1 MSTTATQY
9 KILIGGEL
17 ADAAS
22 GETMEVIAPATG
34 ETIAEVPRCG
44 AEDVDRAVEAAQA
57 AAPEW
62 LEKTPK
68 ERSELLHK
76 LADVMDEHAE
86 ELAQLESVNVGKPL
100 MASRD
105 EMPFS
110 ADNLRFFAGAARNL
124 EGKSAGEY
132 IEGYTSMIR
141 REPIGIVG
149 GICPWNY
156 PLMMAVWK
164 MGPALAAGNL
174 QILKPS
180 EQTPLSLLRFVQLAQ
195 EVIPPGVLQ
204 VVTGDGVPVGQRIV
218 EHPAIGMVSITGDVE
233 TGKTIARTAADTLK
247 RVHLELGGKAPMVIF
262 DDADPKAVAEG
273 IRLAGYWNSGQDC
286 TAGSRVIAGP
296 KIYDT
301 LLEELVPQVES
312 LKVGDPLNDE
322 TEMGS
327 VISHE
332 QQERI
337 LGFLERA
344 KGATILTGGGTGS
357 NGGGGF
363 FVQPTIVTDV
373 KQDDEI
379 VQREVFGPVVT
390 VQKFADDDEAIR
402 WANDVPLRPRG
413 VGLDSRRRPRDE
425 RRAEAPVRGG
435 LGERPPPPH
444 LVRAAARRLQAVRL
458 RQGHVH
464 LLDGGVHAAQAR
476 GVQDRLSAEV
486 RRRTPSS
493 PPLAQC
499 LGIAGTRLCA
509 RDRGRCAPSAHR
521 PEGESRRRR
530 PSCLVRGTTRTD

>member
-34 ETIAEVPRCG
+34 ETIAEVPRCA

-62 LEKTPK
+62 LGKTPK
-68 ERSELLHK
+68 ERSELLLK

-164 MGPALAAGNL
+164 LGPALAAGNL

-218 EHPAIGMVSITGDVE
+218 EHPAVGMVSITGDVE
-233 TGKTIARTAADTLK
+233 TGKTIARNAADTLK

-296 KIYDT
+296 KIYDS

-327 VISHE
+327 VISHD

-344 KGATILTGGGTGS
+344 DGATILTGGGTGS
-357 NGGGGF
+357 TNGGGF

-402 WANDVPLRPRG
+402 WANDVKYGLAASVWTRD
-413 VGLDSRRRPRDE
+413 VG
-425 RRAEAPVRGG
+425 RAMN
-435 LGERPPPPH
+435 
-444 LVRAAARRLQAVRL
+444 AARKLQFGAVW
-458 RQGHVH
+458 VNDH
-464 LLDGGVHAAQAR
+464 LLPISSELPHGGYKQSGYGKDMSIYSMEEYTQLKHVAFKI
-476 GVQDRLSAEV
+476 D
-486 RRRTPSS
+486 
-493 PPLAQC
+493 
-499 LGIAGTRLCA
+499 
-509 RDRGRCAPSAHR
+509 
-521 PEGESRRRR
+521 
-530 PSCLVRGTTRTD
+530 